1 MGIVLRIIDPESTAI
16 TALVKSNWWSII
28 NGAF

>member
-16 TALVKSNWWSII
+16 TASVKSNLWSII
-28 NGAF
+28 NAAF